1 MVSDGTKVYSW
12 LWGMAVLYVV
22 LNLLVGSGISS
33 LLSNYGSILIT
44 LLLFAFALIYGATRY
59 GWRSVLILFAITAVL
74 SWTMETLSIATGFPF
89 GHYVYTDNLGPKLG
103 TVPLLIMPAYFANG
117 FLAWTISHILLNN
130 LSTGI
135 TRINRVQV
143 PVIAAFVMVMWDFC
157 IDPVTST
164 IDEDWVWRDGGHYF
178 GVPISN
184 YFGWYLTVFL
194 IYSGFVLYLRWNEN
208 RTTRTSPERPL
219 PKRYWFLAPVMFF
232 GTATLTLIHPF
243 VLTDHSDI
251 YWSMF
256 LAAMMTMV
264 FVSILAILLISR
276 FDE

>member
-1 MVSDGTKVYSW
+1 MVSDDTKVYSW
-12 LWGMAVLYVV
+12 LWGIAVFYIV

-33 LLSNYGSILIT
+33 LLSKFGSILIT
-44 LLLFAFALIYGATRY
+44 LVLFGFALLYGAARY
-59 GWRSVLILFAITAVL
+59 GWRGVLTLFAITAVL

-103 TVPLLIMPAYFANG
+103 TVPFLIMPAYFANG
-117 FLAWTISHILLNN
+117 FLAWTISHVLLNN
-130 LSTGI
+130 LGTGI
-135 TRINRVQV
+135 TRMNRVQV

-164 IDEDWVWRDGGHYF
+164 IDKDWVWRDGGHYF

-194 IYSGFVLYLRWNEN
+194 IYRCFVLYLQRKEN
-208 RTTRTSPERPL
+208 REVQTSPECPL
-219 PKRYWFLAPVMFF
+219 PKRYWLLAPVMFF

-243 VLTDHSDI
+243 VLKSHADI

-264 FVSILAILLISR
+264 FVSILAIVLISR